1 MNSIFTEQI
10 LNENIKQIKFYF
22 LKYFV
27 QSGTCIGALHVFW
40 MNEYCSMLLQNILK
54 HRTSIIKTDMF
65 LSTEWEEMIEI
76 KISSLVI
83 W

>member
-1 MNSIFTEQI
+1 
-10 LNENIKQIKFYF
+10 
-22 LKYFV
+22 
-27 QSGTCIGALHVFW
+27 
-40 MNEYCSMLLQNILK
+40 MLLQNILK

-83 W
+83 